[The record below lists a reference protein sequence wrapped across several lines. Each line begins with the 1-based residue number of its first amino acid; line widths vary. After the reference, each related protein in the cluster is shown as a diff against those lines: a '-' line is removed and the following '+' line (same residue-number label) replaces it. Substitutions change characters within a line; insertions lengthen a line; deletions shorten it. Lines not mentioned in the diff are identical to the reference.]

1 LIEDKSLDKA
11 KEIARQLGF
20 SHEPGRMLFKDGAIK
35 IERLVKIDQEIG
47 EELPLALLI
56 VTSEIKE
63 VWESRV
69 NRMLDWGEISVV
81 SQEGLI
87 RLKELRNSGTDQDDV
102 KKLRGEVDANWHVFS
117 SYRPAPSS
125 SE

>member
-1 LIEDKSLDKA
+1 MIEDKSLDKA

-102 KKLRGEVDANWHVFS
+102 KKLRGEVDAN
-117 SYRPAPSS
+117 
-125 SE
+125 